1 MDSNDDFSPIKLR
14 NRYVSD
20 ILNDPPHWFVRVG
33 GFLMLFLVGITIGIC
48 MLIRYPDTISAQA
61 TLNHHTG
68 QYTLTVPYS
77 PLAASAPI
85 GATARI
91 ELDNRPHQQYG
102 YVYATI
108 THKSYTARTQTY
120 TIVLTPTPHAHKN
133 KATITT
139 SNTSHG
145 TATIMVR
152 ERSLL
157 ERMCVSLKF

>member
-1 MDSNDDFSPIKLR
+1 MDNDDDFSPIKLR

-33 GFLMLFLVGITIGIC
+33 GFLMLFLVGIIIGIC

-61 TLNHHTG
+61 TLNHPTG
-68 QYTLTVPYS
+68 QYTLMVPYS

-85 GATARI
+85 GATARL

-102 YVYATI
+102 YVYATL
-108 THKSYTARTQTY
+108 THKSYTAKTQTY
-120 TIVLTPTPHAHKN
+120 TMVLTPTSQSPKN
-133 KATITT
+133 KAVTPA
-139 SNTSHG
+139 SNTTHG

>member
-1 MDSNDDFSPIKLR
+1 MDNNNDFSPIKLR

-33 GFLMLFLVGITIGIC
+33 GFLMLFLVGIIIGIC

-61 TLNHHTG
+61 VLDQHTG
-68 QYTLTVPYS
+68 QYTIVTPYS

-108 THKSYTARTQTY
+108 THKSYTAKTQAY
-120 TIVLTPTPHAHKN
+120 TIVLTPTHHTSKN
-133 KATITT
+133 TAATLA

>member
-1 MDSNDDFSPIKLR
+1 
-14 NRYVSD
+14 
-20 ILNDPPHWFVRVG
+20 
-33 GFLMLFLVGITIGIC
+33 MLFLVGIIIGIC
-48 MLIRYPDTISAQA
+48 MLIRYPDTISVQA
-61 TLNHHTG
+61 TLNRHTG
-68 QYTLTVPYS
+68 QYTLIVPYS

-91 ELDNRPHQQYG
+91 ESDNRPHQQYG

-120 TIVLTPTPHAHKN
+120 TIILTPTPHAHKN
-133 KATITT
+133 TATITAG
-139 SNTSHG
+139 NTSHG